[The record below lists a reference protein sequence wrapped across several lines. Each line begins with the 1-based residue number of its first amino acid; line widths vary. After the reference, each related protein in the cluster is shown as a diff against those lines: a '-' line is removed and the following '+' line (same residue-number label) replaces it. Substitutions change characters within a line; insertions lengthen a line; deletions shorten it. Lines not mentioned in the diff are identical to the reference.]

1 MEKKTCSSCAK
12 NKTDLEC
19 GYCESPTCKT
29 CATFVDEDSFDF
41 FNMIPDNL
49 QNKAFCQSCFAN
61 QVSTEIETLKV
72 LLSKA
77 RQVNVYRKEQGTE
90 TRFIRRIQKPIQV
103 VDCQD
108 EQETLMRLAFLA
120 TQQGFSTLVDVEIQ
134 SRKIGEGRYKK
145 YVFDG
150 FAVPVETK
158 NHKSF

>member
-1 MEKKTCSSCAK
+1 MEKKTCSSCDK
-12 NKTDLEC
+12 NNTDLVC
-19 GYCESPTCKT
+19 GLCEAPTCKT

-41 FNMIPDNL
+41 FNMIPVSL
-49 QNKAFCQSCFAN
+49 QNKAFCQGCFAN
-61 QVSTEIETLKV
+61 QVSTEIEALKV
-72 LLSKA
+72 LLKKA

-90 TRFIRRIQKPIQV
+90 TRFIRRIQKPIRV
-103 VDCQD
+103 MDCQD
-108 EQETLMRLAFLA
+108 EQETLLRLAFLA

-150 FAVPVETK
+150 TAVPVETK